1 MNVVLLL
8 LTIPAVLTFDPKALK
23 PAATRCLTLTGLAM
37 GTVFVC
43 QQMAG
48 QPPLGPG
55 WVGTWPALMA
65 WVPIVIW
72 LPVAVV
78 LLERVRT

>member
-1 MNVVLLL
+1 
-8 LTIPAVLTFDPKALK
+8 
-23 PAATRCLTLTGLAM
+23 M

-43 QQMAG
+43 QQIAG

-65 WVPIVIW
+65 WVPIFLW

-78 LLERVRT
+78 LMERVRT